1 MESIWNK
8 TVEIPNK
15 KSLAEDI
22 HVKNVVIGAGMA
34 GILTAWSL
42 MRRGQEVIV
51 LEANEIGSGQSGY
64 TTAKITSQHGLFY
77 DRMIRLV
84 GKEAAR
90 EYAVANEQAIR
101 HFEKIVQDENI
112 DCHFESKPAYL
123 YTLQQTG
130 VEPLYQEAAAARSLG
145 IDAVFLSGNEITE
158 LPFSVTAAVR
168 FERQAQFH
176 PLEFMKHLANEL
188 TIYEHTK
195 VLSVTKHR
203 VYTADAAIQADNII
217 FATHYPILN
226 VPGFYFVR
234 QHQEKSYVL
243 ALAKQPELTGMYYN
257 IDSDGLSLRSEG
269 DVLLLGGGGH
279 RTGKCLCKEKKGEPF
294 GYSFLIKQAETYY
307 PDADIICHWSAQDCM
322 PHDRIPFIGKYSV
335 FRPYWYVATGFK
347 KWGMT
352 SSMVAAQMIS
362 NQICGVTHS
371 EYPVFRPQRLFIRAG
386 IKNFLMDVGES
397 MAGLTK
403 GLFAA
408 KNQRCRHM
416 GCKLSL
422 NPEEAVWECSCHG
435 SSFYEDGRLKNN
447 PSKKDLTGSF

>member
-15 KSLAEDI
+15 KCLAEDI

-77 DRMIRLV
+77 DRRSCLV

-101 HFEKIVQDENI
+101 HLEKIVQE
-112 DCHFESKPAYL
+112 
-123 YTLQQTG
+123 
-130 VEPLYQEAAAARSLG
+130 
-145 IDAVFLSGNEITE
+145 
-158 LPFSVTAAVR
+158 
-168 FERQAQFH
+168 
-176 PLEFMKHLANEL
+176 
-188 TIYEHTK
+188 
-195 VLSVTKHR
+195 
-203 VYTADAAIQADNII
+203 
-217 FATHYPILN
+217 
-226 VPGFYFVR
+226 
-234 QHQEKSYVL
+234 
-243 ALAKQPELTGMYYN
+243 
-257 IDSDGLSLRSEG
+257 
-269 DVLLLGGGGH
+269 
-279 RTGKCLCKEKKGEPF
+279 
-294 GYSFLIKQAETYY
+294 ETYY
-307 PDADIICHWSAQDCM
+307 PDADIICRWSAQDCM
-322 PHDRIPFIGKYSV
+322 PHDRIPFIGNYS
-335 FRPYWYVATGFK
+335 
-347 KWGMT
+347 
-352 SSMVAAQMIS
+352 I
-362 NQICGVTHS
+362 
-371 EYPVFRPQRLFIRAG
+371 FRPQRLFIRAG

-397 MAGLTK
+397 IAGLTK

-408 KNQRCRHM
+408 KDKRCRHM